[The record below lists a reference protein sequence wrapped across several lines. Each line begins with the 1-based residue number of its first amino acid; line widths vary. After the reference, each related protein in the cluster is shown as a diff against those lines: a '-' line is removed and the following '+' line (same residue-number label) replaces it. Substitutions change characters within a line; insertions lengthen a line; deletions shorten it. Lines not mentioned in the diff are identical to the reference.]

1 MSSSAEGACGLR
13 PQAVADPSALRAGP
27 EPGEGVAGVAWS
39 LRSLA
44 GRVVEVSDS
53 GAAPALTAAAAL
65 VLEVQEGRELAA
77 WIGLGDSVFFPPDL
91 AGWGIDLEALPVVRV
106 PDLPAACSAAERL
119 LRCGAFGLVVLDLKT
134 QAGMR
139 LAVQSRLAALA
150 RRHRTT
156 LLCLTRKKEGAPSL
170 GPLVSIRGE
179 GRISRTAFGRF
190 DWEIR
195 ITKDRQGAP
204 GWSHMETC
212 RGTDGLC

>member
-1 MSSSAEGACGLR
+1 MSPSAEGACALR
-13 PQAVADPSALRAGP
+13 PQAVAGPSALRDEPG
-27 EPGEGVAGVAWS
+27 PGEGIAGAAWS

-65 VLEVQEGRELAA
+65 VLEAQEGGELAA

-156 LLCLTRKKEGAPSL
+156 LLCLTRKQEGAPSL
-170 GPLVSIRGE
+170 GPLVSLRGE